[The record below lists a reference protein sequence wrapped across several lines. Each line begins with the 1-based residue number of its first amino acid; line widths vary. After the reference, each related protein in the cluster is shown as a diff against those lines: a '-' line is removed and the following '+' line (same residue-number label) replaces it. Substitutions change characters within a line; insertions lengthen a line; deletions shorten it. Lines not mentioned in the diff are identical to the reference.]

1 MERKIFLA
9 LAAVL
14 VGFLVYML
22 PLGLNPQ
29 AHKLLALLATTVLM
43 WLFEVMPLGITAL
56 TAVAFAVVLG
66 IADRKTAFA
75 NFAHPIIFLFIGSF
89 LLAEAFSKYKIDRYI
104 ALFVLSKYWVRKSS
118 LIFIAT
124 VLFIPWFLSMWLS
137 NTATTAMLLPIVAG
151 LLATLYPDGSWRNK
165 SVKFLLLAIAYAA
178 SVGGITTPVGTPPNL
193 IALGFLEKEGIQI
206 SFGEWILK
214 VLPISALTFFALVL
228 YTYRLI
234 GRLPVDRID
243 LTTLKREKLNFT
255 QKVILFIFLSVVVLW
270 LLPTF
275 LGLLKNIVPPL
286 EGVYIWVKHHLPTEV
301 VALLGA
307 SLLFLIPVKEK
318 KETVLTVG
326 DIRKIDWDTILLFG
340 GGLSLGSLMFKTGL
354 VSYIGQNLAGIL
366 PSSEFMVL
374 LILTTVVIFLTE
386 ISSNTA
392 TANVFIPVVIG
403 LSHQLGLDLEKT
415 VMATTLA
422 CSYAFMLPMAT
433 PPNAIVFGFADIKI
447 SEMARVG
454 LVMNLIG
461 IFIISTLV
469 YFLF

>member
-1 MERKIFLA
+1 
-9 LAAVL
+9 
-14 VGFLVYML
+14 
-22 PLGLNPQ
+22 
-29 AHKLLALLATTVLM
+29 
-43 WLFEVMPLGITAL
+43 
-56 TAVAFAVVLG
+56 
-66 IADRKTAFA
+66 
-75 NFAHPIIFLFIGSF
+75 
-89 LLAEAFSKYKIDRYI
+89 
-104 ALFVLSKYWVRKSS
+104 
-118 LIFIAT
+118 
-124 VLFIPWFLSMWLS
+124 MWLS

-243 LTTLKREKLNFT
+243 LTTLKREKLNST

-275 LGLLKNIVPPL
+275 LGLLKNIVHPL
-286 EGVYIWVKHHLPTEV
+286 EGVYLWVKHHLPTEV

-318 KETVLTVG
+318 KETILTVG

-354 VSYIGQNLAGIL
+354 VSYIGQKLAGIL

>member
-1 MERKIFLA
+1 
-9 LAAVL
+9 
-14 VGFLVYML
+14 
-22 PLGLNPQ
+22 
-29 AHKLLALLATTVLM
+29 
-43 WLFEVMPLGITAL
+43 
-56 TAVAFAVVLG
+56 
-66 IADRKTAFA
+66 
-75 NFAHPIIFLFIGSF
+75 
-89 LLAEAFSKYKIDRYI
+89 
-104 ALFVLSKYWVRKSS
+104 
-118 LIFIAT
+118 
-124 VLFIPWFLSMWLS
+124 
-137 NTATTAMLLPIVAG
+137 
-151 LLATLYPDGSWRNK
+151 LLATLYPDGSWRSK

-214 VLPISALTFFALVL
+214 VLPISAITFLALVV
-228 YTYRLI
+228 YIYRQI
-234 GRLPVDRID
+234 GPLPVDKID
-243 LTTLKREKLNFT
+243 LSKLRREKLNST
-255 QKVILFIFLSVVVLW
+255 QRVILFIFLSVVGLW

-275 LGLLKNIVPPL
+275 LGILKNFVPSL
-286 EGVYIWVKHHLPTEV
+286 EGIYQWVKHHLPTEV

-307 SLLFLIPVKEK
+307 SLLFLIPAKER
-318 KETVLTVG
+318 KEAILTVE

-354 VSYIGQNLAGIL
+354 VSYIGQKLAHIL
-366 PSSEFMVL
+366 PSSEYLVL
-374 LILTTVVIFLTE
+374 FILTTVVIFLTE

-461 IFIISTLV
+461 IFVISTLV